1 MSAQPFMLLRL
12 VGARYEDHSVPLEF
26 LKEVAVL
33 EEMVVE
39 VAKSK
44 FLADNPGRQ
53 RSPRGFTRDINLR
66 LAAVNPGSATL
77 EIRLAQKTLD
87 LFPTTGQTYP
97 YLGHARDAIID
108 AIGAA
113 EKEDPIEPHLPERTL
128 TYFDKLG
135 RSLKEEE
142 ALEIGSPDHQTPARL
157 TKDVRRRLVLASPTV
172 RELTEEIG
180 IRGMVPEADQD
191 DMTFEI
197 QLIDGRKIKA
207 PIESQHM
214 DDILEAFNGY
224 QNASRVLFQGVGRLN
239 RSGQLV
245 AFDSIE
251 HLSVLD
257 SLDVGAQL
265 DELRLLED
273 GWLEGEG
280 IAPPETGLAWLQEAF
295 DRHFP
300 DEAPL
305 PHLYPMETGGVQAE
319 WSTGQ
324 KEITF
329 ELNLATHMGEW
340 HELDTASGKVG
351 ERTLNCDDNDDWK
364 WLAGQI
370 EANAGDEG

>member
-12 VGARYEDHSVPLEF
+12 VGARYEDHSVPFEF
-26 LKEVAVL
+26 LKDVAVL

-44 FLADNPGRQ
+44 FLLDNPGRQ
-53 RSPRGFTRDINLR
+53 RSPRGFTKDINLR
-66 LAAVNPGSATL
+66 LAAVKPGSAAL
-77 EIRLAQKTLD
+77 EIRLAQETLS
-87 LFPTTGQTYP
+87 LLPTTGQTYP
-97 YLGHARDAIID
+97 YLGHARDAIIE
-108 AIGAA
+108 AISAA

-135 RSLKEEE
+135 RSLKEDE

-172 RELTEEIG
+172 RELTEEVA
-180 IRGMVPEADQD
+180 IRGTVPEADQD

-197 QLIDGRKIKA
+197 QLMDGRKIKA

-224 QNASRVLFQGVGRLN
+224 QHGVRALFQGVGRFS
-239 RSGQLV
+239 RGDQLIG
-245 AFDSIE
+245 FDSIE
-251 HLSVLD
+251 HLSLLD
-257 SLDVGAQL
+257 PLDVGAQL
-265 DELRLLED
+265 DALRLLND

-280 IAPPETGLAWLQEAF
+280 AAPPGTGLDWLQDAF

-305 PHLYPMETGGVQAE
+305 PHLYPTETGGVQAE
-319 WSTGQ
+319 WSIGP
-324 KEITF
+324 KEVTC
-329 ELNLATHMGEW
+329 ELNLDTHSGEW
-340 HELDTASGKVG
+340 HALDTATGKVG
-351 ERTLNCDDNDDWK
+351 ERTLNCDDSRDWE
-364 WLAGQI
+364 WLVDQI
-370 EANAGDEG
+370 EANAADEG

>member
-1 MSAQPFMLLRL
+1 MSSQAFMLLRL

-26 LKEVAVL
+26 LKDVAVL

-44 FLADNPGRQ
+44 FLADNPERQ
-53 RSPRGFTRDINLR
+53 RSPRGFTKDINLR
-66 LAAVNPGSATL
+66 LAAVKPGSAAL
-77 EIRLAQKTLD
+77 EIRLARETLS
-87 LFPTTGQTYP
+87 LLPTTGQI

-108 AIGAA
+108 AISAA
-113 EKEDPIEPHLPERTL
+113 EKEAPIEPHLPERTL

-142 ALEIGSPDHQTPARL
+142 ALEIGSPDHQAPARL

-180 IRGMVPEADQD
+180 IRGTVPEADQD
-191 DMTFEI
+191 GMTFEI

-245 AFDSIE
+245 GFDSIE
-251 HLSVLD
+251 HLSPIDPLD
-257 SLDVGAQL
+257 IGGQL
-265 DELRLLED
+265 DELRLLKD

-280 IAPPETGLAWLQEAF
+280 VPPAEAGLDWLQDAF

-319 WSTGQ
+319 WSIGQ
-324 KEITF
+324 KEITL
-329 ELNLATHMGEW
+329 ELNLDTHSGEW
-340 HELDTASGKVG
+340 HALDTETGKVG
-351 ERTLNCDDNDDWK
+351 ERTLNCDDSDDWE
-364 WLAGQI
+364 WLVDQI
-370 EANAGDEG
+370 EVKAAGEG